1 MAFETN
7 GTLHKVFDTETK
19 KNNFQVRNFVLKTE
33 GQYPQL
39 VKFQLTQDRCDLMNN
54 FNEGHQLK
62 VYFDIRGTEWNGN
75 YITNLNAWK
84 VEAFQ
89 AQAAASGPPSAND
102 FPSLDQSM
110 PAEPTNDMQ
119 AEDFGDL
126 PF

>member
-1 MAFETN
+1 MAFETT

-54 FNEGHQLK
+54 FSEGNQLK

-84 VEAFQ
+84 VESFQ
-89 AQAAASGPPSAND
+89 AQVASSGPPSAND

-110 PAEPTNDMQ
+110 PAEPSNDIQ